1 MMLAADA
8 QADSERQMI
17 ASGQPLRAD
26 VLKVGHHRSSAST
39 TEPFVSRV
47 APKLAVISVNAG
59 NANGYPNRPD
69 AQSAIRRRRTS
80 VTHGCARL
88 QSEPTATACATKPVV
103 LGGCTGLRA

>member
-59 NANGYPNRPD
+59 NANSCKPTRRSIGYPP
-69 AQSAIRRRRTS
+69 SA
-80 VTHGCARL
+80 HGCYAADIAW
-88 QSEPTATACATKPVV
+88 SP
-103 LGGCTGLRA
+103 